1 MTIAPLLASGI
12 PPIIVLFF
20 LVPLLLA
27 IFSIRGIRVAGGGN
41 RAISLGIAS
50 RLIPVLGGGLFLFFF
65 LTVRGGAPSF
75 FYVISAFP
83 LVVGLWSLYLFGR
96 KRPEASRLVSIT
108 FRVLLYG
115 FFALAFIGLWANLLR
130 K

>member
-1 MTIAPLLASGI
+1 MTVSPIFASGI

-20 LVPLLLA
+20 LVPLLLG
-27 IFSIRGIRVAGGGN
+27 IFSIWGIHVAGGNN
-41 RAISLGIAS
+41 RAIGLGIGM
-50 RLIPVLGGGLFLFFF
+50 RLIPVLGGALFLFFF
-65 LTVRGGAPSF
+65 LTVRGGAPAF

-83 LVVGLWSLYLFGR
+83 LVVGLWSLYVFGR
-96 KRPEASRLVSIT
+96 KKPEASRLVSIT

-115 FFALAFIGLWANLLR
+115 FFALAFIGLWANLFA

>member
-1 MTIAPLLASGI
+1 MKISPLLASGI
-12 PPIIVLFF
+12 PPIILLFF
-20 LVPLLLA
+20 LVPLFLA
-27 IFSIRGIRVAGGGN
+27 IFSIRGLRVTGGGN
-41 RAISLGIAS
+41 RAIGLGIAK

-83 LVVGLWSLYLFGR
+83 LVVGLWSLYLYGR
-96 KRPEASRLVSIT
+96 KTPEASRPVSLT

-115 FFALAFIGLWANLLR
+115 FFALAFIGLWANLFA